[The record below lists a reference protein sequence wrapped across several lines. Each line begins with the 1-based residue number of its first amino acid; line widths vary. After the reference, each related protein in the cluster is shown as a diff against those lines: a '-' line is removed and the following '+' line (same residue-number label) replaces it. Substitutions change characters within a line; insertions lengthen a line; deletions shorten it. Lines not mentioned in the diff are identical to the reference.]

1 MIYSYIMLYIYRVTY
16 FHRFICT
23 ELSTTASVR
32 LKMVDQ
38 KMLGSNGVRQL
49 WILSIWEFIGILL
62 GTHWESLG
70 NPLAVWEG
78 LGSLCLYQEWGQGV
92 AFATRACV
100 NARMGQ
106 QLGMSAS
113 SMMPYDDNLC
123 QMSAT
128 WFRPS
133 DLVLSTARCRC
144 MVQDQYRQ
152 IGES

>member
-1 MIYSYIMLYIYRVTY
+1 MPRAKKKRVTY
-16 FHRFICT
+16 SHRFICT

-62 GTHWESLG
+62 GTNPLGIPWES
-70 NPLAVWEG
+70 V
-78 LGSLCLYQEWGQGV
+78 GSLRGFGLFVLLPVGPRRGVCNQGV
-92 AFATRACV
+92 CQCE
-100 NARMGQ
+100 NG
-106 QLGMSAS
+106 SAAWNVS

-128 WFRPS
+128 
-133 DLVLSTARCRC
+133 
-144 MVQDQYRQ
+144 
-152 IGES
+152 